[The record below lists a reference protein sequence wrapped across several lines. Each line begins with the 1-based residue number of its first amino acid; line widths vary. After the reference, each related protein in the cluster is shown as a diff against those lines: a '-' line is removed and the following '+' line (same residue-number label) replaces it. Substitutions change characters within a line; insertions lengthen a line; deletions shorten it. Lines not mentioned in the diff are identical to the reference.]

1 VRGPIQDG
9 DTPPPK
15 RGWPWGGLALGT
27 VTVLTAAIGVVGF
40 VAVGPAHGVERD
52 LYVASVVILAV
63 AVVLL
68 LWGGAQREGAVAWL
82 WEEAMAIFDEVK
94 VADRPE
100 ESPRGFRDI
109 IERRRARG
117 GEPPWRE
124 LSDEEMVEGGREWL
138 RTRGQA
144 ALATAKALDG
154 VGAHR
159 EAAEV
164 AGRAERTLDVSAR
177 ASSSTKSG
185 RWASVAEGVL
195 PSRRARRARKKV
207 EAHEATWQEASQA
220 SEPPTPPPPPEA
232 QGLWRRA
239 RTKLAAGSTAL
250 ILALG
255 TGVGTTVGAD
265 GAGAFHD
272 GGPPIVRVEQA
283 RLEAQTCTQA
293 VEQVAALTKTD
304 PSIARLY
311 AEHTKG
317 LPDLVDPE
325 VQERCGG
332 DFDALLRK

>member
-1 VRGPIQDG
+1 MQDG
-9 DTPPPK
+9 DTRPPK
-15 RGWPWGGLALGT
+15 GGWPWGALALGT

-68 LWGGAQREGAVAWL
+68 LWGGAQRDGAVAWL
-82 WEEAMAIFDEVK
+82 WEEAMAIFDEVN

-100 ESPRGFRDI
+100 DPPRGFRDI

-117 GEPPWRE
+117 GEAPWFD
-124 LSDEEMVEGGREWL
+124 LSEEERVEGGREWL

-144 ALATAKALDG
+144 ALATAKLLDD

-164 AGRAERTLDVSAR
+164 AGRAERALDVHGA

-185 RWASVAEGVL
+185 RWASAAQ
-195 PSRRARRARKKV
+195 PSRRERRARRKV
-207 EAHEATWQEASQA
+207 EAHEVIGPEAPDEA
-220 SEPPTPPPPPEA
+220 PKPPPAPEA
-232 QGLWRRA
+232 PRLWRRA
-239 RTKLAAGSTAL
+239 RTKLAAGGTAL
-250 ILALG
+250 VLAFG
-255 TGVGTTVGAD
+255 TGAGTTVGAD
-265 GAGAFHD
+265 GAGAFH
-272 GGPPIVRVEQA
+272 GEGPPIVRVEQQ
-283 RLEAQTCTQA
+283 RPEAQTCTQA

-304 PSIARLY
+304 PSVARLY
-311 AEHTKG
+311 ADHTKG

-325 VQERCGG
+325 VQKRCGG